1 MSDLILLEAYGI
13 PRQPLG
19 DQYLEYL
26 CLKQGEC
33 IRLYGRNGA
42 GKSTILRSL
51 AGLLF
56 DERLSLKGERSFFL
70 TDHAL
75 HLPGLT
81 VREYI
86 AYIEKLYGKA
96 CKDVSYLRSIIDQP
110 IETLSLGQMQQLK
123 LLLML
128 VTDCKVWLLDEPDQA
143 LDKQSIVRLNH
154 LLKVFTDNGGG
165 VIYASHNDSLYSS
178 QRIEVE

>member
-33 IRLYGRNGA
+33 IQLYGRNGS
-42 GKSTILRSL
+42 GKSTLLRSL

-70 TDHAL
+70 TDNAL
-75 HLPGLT
+75 RLPGLT

-86 AYIEKLYGKA
+86 EYIEKLYEKE
-96 CKDVSYLRSIIDQP
+96 CKHVSHLRAIIDKP
-110 IETLSLGQMQQLK
+110 VETLSLGQMQQLK

-143 LDKQSIVRLNH
+143 LDKQAVVRLNQ
-154 LLKVFTDNGGG
+154 LLKVFTVNGGG
-165 VIYASHNDSLYSS
+165 VIYASHNDSLYAS
-178 QRIEVE
+178 QRVEVG